1 MRNYITTAVC
11 LLPLLA
17 CTTESTSAPTTE
29 TETGTETETTTETE
43 TGAAAGSASGPMASA
58 ERAVICGCQIETVHR
73 CSEWVDVDGEW
84 VALELPTDMGSMPFC
99 GKEGLRANV
108 EGEIVEGTYVASSFA
123 LVD

>member
-1 MRNYITTAVC
+1 MRNSITTAVC

-29 TETGTETETTTETE
+29 NETATETE
-43 TGAAAGSASGPMASA
+43 TGAAAGAASGPMASA